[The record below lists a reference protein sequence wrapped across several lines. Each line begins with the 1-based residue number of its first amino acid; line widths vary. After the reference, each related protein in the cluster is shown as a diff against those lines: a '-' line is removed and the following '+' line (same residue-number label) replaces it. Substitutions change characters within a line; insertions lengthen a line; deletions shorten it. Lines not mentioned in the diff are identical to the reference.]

1 MQEKSEFEEIKLKQV
16 NIEGLHGYYNISI
29 PLDKKANLFVGENGL
44 GKTTILN
51 IIYFLLKKEYLKL
64 ANYDFKKITI
74 KTSSDK
80 KICLKYKNLELLQ
93 HLQYLQHFD
102 EKSNFK
108 KKELFKIQRN
118 IERKLYRELN
128 KEQKLY
134 LFDEINDTKHINHE
148 LFFNEKID
156 SQNMK
161 NYIYELI
168 EFDRNLSGLST
179 NKNLL
184 YLPTYRRIE
193 NEFKE
198 FDSEKIEDSGVL
210 IRFGM
215 SDVQKAIDTIL
226 DNIRQEAMRDFS
238 EMTGVLLKQYINA
251 DNLVISKEALDSE
264 VVEIIL
270 ERVGTQIDTSDKK
283 EILRL
288 IQNKS
293 FYNEPRYNYL
303 RNLLNKLIENYENQ
317 KVYDDKI
324 KQFTKTCNNYFT
336 DKYFYYDESTLTVD
350 IFLKRD
356 FQEKK
361 ISLEELSSGEKQ
373 IVSIFSQLYLQLEEK
388 TIIIIDEPELS
399 LSILWQRKLLPDII
413 KSDKCEKLIA
423 VTHSPFIFDN
433 ELEDEVSEI
442 EKVVKV
448 VSDFYE

>member
-1 MQEKSEFEEIKLKQV
+1 LYGLYQLRLLDEINNMK
-16 NIEGLHGYYNISI
+16 NSDY
-29 PLDKKANLFVGENGL
+29 NLFVNGETESL
-44 GKTTILN
+44 SR
-51 IIYFLLKKEYLKL
+51 KEIFSEL
-64 ANYDFKKITI
+64 I
-74 KTSSDK
+74 KFD
-80 KICLKYKNLELLQ
+80 KNLGGLLQ
-93 HLQYLQHFD
+93 
-102 EKSNFK
+102 N
-108 KKELFKIQRN
+108 N
-118 IERKLYRELN
+118 
-128 KEQKLY
+128 
-134 LFDEINDTKHINHE
+134 
-148 LFFNEKID
+148 
-156 SQNMK
+156 
-161 NYIYELI
+161 
-168 EFDRNLSGLST
+168 
-179 NKNLL
+179 NLL

-198 FDSEKIEDSGVL
+198 FDSEKIEDSGIL

-238 EMTGVLLKQYINA
+238 EMTGVLLKQYISA

-270 ERVGTQIDTSDKK
+270 ERVGTQIDTSDKN

-288 IQNKS
+288 IQNES
-293 FYNEPRYNYL
+293 FYNEPHYNYL
-303 RNLLNKLIENYENQ
+303 LNLLNKLIENYENQ

-324 KQFTKTCNNYFT
+324 KKFTNTCNNYFT

-350 IFLKRD
+350 VFLKRD
-356 FQEKK
+356 LQEKK

>member
-1 MQEKSEFEEIKLKQV
+1 MQEKSEFEEVKLEQID
-16 NIEGLHGYYNISI
+16 IEGLHGYYNVSI

-51 IIYFLLKKEYLKL
+51 IIYFLLKKEYGKL
-64 ANYDFKKITI
+64 TNYDFKKITI
-74 KTSSDK
+74 KTSCDK
-80 KICLKYKNLELLQ
+80 DVSLKYENLELLQ
-93 HLQYLQHFD
+93 ELKHFEH
-102 EKSNFK
+102 EKYHFSSKQFFKLRKKFNGKLHNELNMEHQLKIFNEINNMNNTKYEFFFNEEFK
-108 KKELFKIQRN
+108 KKN
-118 IERKLYRELN
+118 M
-128 KEQKLY
+128 
-134 LFDEINDTKHINHE
+134 DEY
-148 LFFNEKID
+148 FNELIKFD
-156 SQNMK
+156 LNLRSLSQN
-161 NYIYELI
+161 N
-168 EFDRNLSGLST
+168 
-179 NKNLL
+179 NLL

-215 SDVQKAIDTIL
+215 SDVQKSIDTIL

-251 DNLVISKEALDSE
+251 DNLVISKESLDSDI
-264 VVEIIL
+264 VEIVL
-270 ERVGTQIDTSDKK
+270 ERVGTQIDTKDKK
-283 EILRL
+283 TILRL
-288 IQNKS
+288 IQNKDL
-293 FYNEPRYNYL
+293 YREPRYNYL
-303 RNLLNKLIENYENQ
+303 LNLLNKLIENYKNQ
-317 KVYDDKI
+317 KVYDDKL

-350 IFLKRD
+350 IFLKRELY
-356 FQEKK
+356 EKK

-442 EKVVKV
+442 EKVIKV
-448 VSDFYE
+448 DSDFYE